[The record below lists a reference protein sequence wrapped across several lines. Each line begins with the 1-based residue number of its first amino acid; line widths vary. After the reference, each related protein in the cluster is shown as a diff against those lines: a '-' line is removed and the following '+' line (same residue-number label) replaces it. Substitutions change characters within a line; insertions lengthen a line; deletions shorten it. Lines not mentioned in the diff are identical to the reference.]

1 MAYRYIMKINY
12 DDKAKY
18 LIQVLRRVGKTNGFT
33 VRPRGSGSRSPDNR
47 ADGLDLRHYDQSLP
61 LQYAETVRIYIDY
74 KWVLVYIVLYIVFIY
89 CL

>member
-1 MAYRYIMKINY
+1 MSYRYIMKINY

-33 VRPRGSGSRSPDNR
+33 VRPRGSGSRTPENR

-61 LQYAETVRIYIDY
+61 LEYAETVRIYLDY
-74 KWVLVYIVLYIVFIY
+74 KWVLVYI
-89 CL
+89 

>member
-74 KWVLVYIVLYIVFIY
+74 K
-89 CL
+89 

>member
-1 MAYRYIMKINY
+1 MKINY

-33 VRPRGSGSRSPDNR
+33 VRPRGSGSRSPENR

-61 LQYAETVRIYIDY
+61 LEYAETVRIYIDY
-74 KWVLVYIVLYIVFIY
+74 K
-89 CL
+89 

>member
-1 MAYRYIMKINY
+1 MKINY

-18 LIQVLRRVGKTNGFT
+18 LIQVLRRVGKTNGFN

-61 LQYAETVRIYIDY
+61 LEYAETVRIYIDY
-74 KWVLVYIVLYIVFIY
+74 K
-89 CL
+89 